1 MGQLKLKGSVT
12 FNIGSNTYLFLA
24 DRCFL
29 LKKEETKETM
39 SKVELVITI
48 TLLIEVMVFI
58 TVICTIYRL
67 IYWLLIE
74 KEIYLN
80 LMEVVC
86 GVRSE
91 LLQKISFLFGMP
103 FLVFSEKLE
112 NPFTYLEFDVRQWV
126 IMIIILCFFE
136 DNKTS

>member
-1 MGQLKLKGSVT
+1 
-12 FNIGSNTYLFLA
+12 
-24 DRCFL
+24 
-29 LKKEETKETM
+29 M
-39 SKVELVITI
+39 SKVELVINI
-48 TLLIEVMVFI
+48 TLLMEVMVFI

-74 KEIYLN
+74 KESYLN

-126 IMIIILCFFE
+126 IMIIILCFF
-136 DNKTS
+136 